1 MQKFSKSIDKNKKC
15 FTRFVSTL
23 LIYMRL
29 LFAHILISN
38 YLLKKRKNL
47 AVEKNIVLD
56 KIFKNIKPIPA
67 EKAEE

>member
-1 MQKFSKSIDKNKKC
+1 
-15 FTRFVSTL
+15 
-23 LIYMRL
+23 
-29 LFAHILISN
+29 
-38 YLLKKRKNL
+38 LKKRKNL